1 MRITQHALYGHEQG
15 RGFGADGLRHVL
27 QLYQAAGAAA
37 VLVDSASAKGTAC
50 FKKCGM
56 VCQGGNEFRIL
67 LNQQS
72 AAEEESKEESPEL
85 LESSSSDDEEG
96 SEDDEEGSEDDIL
109 TPNESGFAARNAP
122 RDEEFITPGTKN
134 VKLTDQLKKLIEHTG
149 RSAQANRSVD
159 AAKRSVLR
167 GGVQPGLAKCM
178 GNLFQE
184 AIRQANKAYKLTDL
198 FPLQLSHVLMHMDEG
213 RPFLEA
219 TETKKEK
226 EALADAAV
234 AVVDKAGRTCRSS
247 IVGVLGSSVQG
258 HLNTRRVAEIT
269 NSTVRYVQKAVK
281 QSREGDQGAFVSLQ
295 RSGFGQAQKLCPTRL
310 DPALGACK
318 DGTECKY
325 LHACQM
331 CNNGICVRRLSAKV
345 SIR

>member
-1 MRITQHALYGHEQG
+1 
-15 RGFGADGLRHVL
+15 
-27 QLYQAAGAAA
+27 
-37 VLVDSASAKGTAC
+37 
-50 FKKCGM
+50 
-56 VCQGGNEFRIL
+56 
-67 LNQQS
+67 
-72 AAEEESKEESPEL
+72 
-85 LESSSSDDEEG
+85 
-96 SEDDEEGSEDDIL
+96 
-109 TPNESGFAARNAP
+109 
-122 RDEEFITPGTKN
+122 
-134 VKLTDQLKKLIEHTG
+134 
-149 RSAQANRSVD
+149 
-159 AAKRSVLR
+159 
-167 GGVQPGLAKCM
+167 
-178 GNLFQE
+178 
-184 AIRQANKAYKLTDL
+184 
-198 FPLQLSHVLMHMDEG
+198 MHMDEG

-219 TETKKEK
+219 AETKKEK

-331 CNNGICVRRLSAKV
+331 CNNGNLCAAFECKGFDQVIAETTNRRRFLKEVKVTRNHMSAAELHGTKTQMALLCPARSGDKQRIFWMTKSRDELYDEDICTVEAQIKIIAHALEAFGDELRQAAATQAKGVFGMCTRL
-345 SIR
+345 

>member
-1 MRITQHALYGHEQG
+1 
-15 RGFGADGLRHVL
+15 
-27 QLYQAAGAAA
+27 
-37 VLVDSASAKGTAC
+37 
-50 FKKCGM
+50 
-56 VCQGGNEFRIL
+56 
-67 LNQQS
+67 
-72 AAEEESKEESPEL
+72 
-85 LESSSSDDEEG
+85 
-96 SEDDEEGSEDDIL
+96 
-109 TPNESGFAARNAP
+109 
-122 RDEEFITPGTKN
+122 
-134 VKLTDQLKKLIEHTG
+134 
-149 RSAQANRSVD
+149 
-159 AAKRSVLR
+159 
-167 GGVQPGLAKCM
+167 M

-198 FPLQLSHVLMHMDEG
+198 FPVQLSHVLMHMDEG

-269 NSTVRYVQKAVK
+269 NSTFRYVQKALK

-331 CNNGICVRRLSAKV
+331 CNNGNLCAAFECEGFDQVIAETTNRRRFLKEVKVTRNHMSAAELHGTKTQMALLCPARSGDKQRIFWMTKSRDELYDEDICTVETQIAIIVYAFEAYGDELRQAAATQANRFFGMCTRL
-345 SIR
+345 